1 MGDKIR
7 LGDNMN
13 SWKTWMSQS
22 SGSKTTCAIVLL
34 CVATAMTC
42 PAQTFTTLANFNK
55 TDGWAPYLGSLV
67 QGTDGNLYGTTE
79 LGGGT
84 TIFGTVFRV
93 TPDGTLTSIYSFC
106 SQPRCADGS
115 SPYAGL
121 LLGTD
126 GNFYGAT
133 SLGGPNSAGTIFR
146 ITSAGVLTTLYSFC
160 SQPACAD
167 GNGSY
172 AGLIQ
177 GTDGNFYGSAGAYLS
192 PNQGTVFKLTPG
204 GKLTTL
210 HTFTGADGILPGAL
224 LQATDGSFY
233 GTTAFG
239 GASSAC
245 GGAFMGCGTV
255 FKITS
260 GGTFTTLHN
269 FLGGADG
276 NRPQD
281 GLIQGADGNLY
292 GTTLEGGSHKSSFCS
307 WGCGTVFK
315 ISTSGAFTTLHNFDA
330 TADGSYPTSPLM
342 LATDGNYYGTASAG
356 GALTLCGLG
365 CGTVFSMTPA
375 DALTLLHTFNSTD
388 GATPDAGLMQATNG
402 IFYGTTSSGGN
413 NRACDFSTCGTIF
426 SLDMGLGKFVE
437 TVPSSGKTGAKVIIL
452 GNNLIGA
459 TAVTFNGTP
468 ATFKVVSATEITTTV
483 PLGATTGPVRVSKPA
498 GTVSSN
504 VAFRV
509 R

>member
-1 MGDKIR
+1 
-7 LGDNMN
+7 MN
-13 SWKTWMSQS
+13 GWKTLVSPS
-22 SGSKTTCAIVLL
+22 PGGKTACAILL
-34 CVATAMTC
+34 FCVATAMTC
-42 PAQTFTTLANFNK
+42 PAQTFTTLVNFNK
-55 TDGWAPYLGSLV
+55 TNGWAPYLGSLV

-79 LGGGT
+79 LAGNQNA
-84 TIFGTVFRV
+84 GTVFRV
-93 TPDGTLTSIYSFC
+93 TPDGTLTSIYTFC

-126 GNFYGAT
+126 GNFYGGT
-133 SLGGPNSAGTIFR
+133 SQAGPNSAGTIFR
-146 ITSAGVLTTLYSFC
+146 ITSGGVLTTLYSFC
-160 SQPACAD
+160 SQPGCAD

-192 PNQGTVFKLTPG
+192 PNQGTVFKLTPA

-210 HTFTGADGILPGAL
+210 HTFTGADGILPGML
-224 LQATDGSFY
+224 LQATDGNFY
-233 GTTAFG
+233 GTTPLG

-245 GGAFMGCGTV
+245 GGAFMGCGTI

-260 GGTFTTLHN
+260 GGTFTILHN
-269 FLGGADG
+269 FLGGASG

-292 GTTLEGGSHKSSFCS
+292 GTTLEGGTHHPSSCS
-307 WGCGTVFK
+307 WGCGIAFK
-315 ISTSGAFTTLHNFDA
+315 ISTSGTFTALHDFDA
-330 TADGSYPTSPLM
+330 ADGSYPTSPLM
-342 LATDGNYYGTASAG
+342 LATDGNYYGTTSAG
-356 GALTLCGLG
+356 GATTLVCSQFG
-365 CGTVFSMTPA
+365 CGTVFTMTPA
-375 DALTLLHTFNSTD
+375 GALTTLHYFDSTD
-388 GATPDAGLMQATNG
+388 GMTPDAGLVQATNG
-402 IFYGTTSSGGN
+402 TFYGTTSTGGTI
-413 NRACDFSTCGTIF
+413 RACDFAPCGTIF

-437 TVPSSGKTGAKVIIL
+437 TVPTSGKTGAKVIIL
-452 GNNLIGA
+452 GSNLSGV
-459 TAVTFNGTP
+459 TAVSFNGTA

-483 PLGATTGPVRVSKPA
+483 PLGATTGPVQVTKPA
-498 GTVSSN
+498 GTLSSN